1 MVRMGGTG
9 QPASLWRQRPF
20 RFVILVAKG
29 NKSPTAQVS
38 TFSRQGHPAL
48 SRMATFEET
57 LIPLLPS
64 AYNLA
69 RWIVRN
75 EHDAEDCVQD
85 AYLRA
90 FKVFDRFRGGDGRA
104 WLLTIVRNVC
114 YSRLRRRT
122 AGVEDSFDETLHGI
136 EPEAA
141 ATSDRLRVEVG
152 AELLQNAME
161 AIPEAMREVIV
172 LHDLE
177 GLAYK
182 DIAEVVGVPL
192 GTVMSRLARARK
204 HLQRELISRLEK
216 EVGHGG

>member
-1 MVRMGGTG
+1 M
-9 QPASLWRQRPF
+9 AS
-20 RFVILVAKG
+20 
-29 NKSPTAQVS
+29 
-38 TFSRQGHPAL
+38 
-48 SRMATFEET
+48 FEET
-57 LIPLLPS
+57 LIPHLPS

-75 EHDAEDCVQD
+75 DHDAEDCVQD

-90 FKVFDRFRGGDGRA
+90 FKAFDRFRGGDGRA
-104 WLLTIVRNVC
+104 WLLTIVRNAC
-114 YSRLRRRT
+114 YSRLRRR
-122 AGVEDSFDETLHGI
+122 AGEAEDAFDESVHGI

-141 ATSDRLRVEVG
+141 DSAERLRAEVG
-152 AELLQNAME
+152 AELLQGAME
-161 AIPEAMREVIV
+161 AIPEAMSEIIV

-182 DIAEVVGVPL
+182 EVAEVVGIPM

-204 HLQRELISRLEK
+204 RLQRELVTRLEK